1 MGQGYIL
8 SFHVTLY
15 TALVILVYNFD
26 GIFEFSILKNIYRH
40 VSHMYTKIII
50 LADFAN
56 GGHLGFMVLAVTREP
71 LVEI

>member
-1 MGQGYIL
+1 MIL
-8 SFHVTLY
+8 FH
-15 TALVILVYNFD
+15 NFD
-26 GIFEFSILKNIYRH
+26 GTFEFNIPKNIYRH

>member
-1 MGQGYIL
+1 MQNI
-8 SFHVTLY
+8 LY
-15 TALVILVYNFD
+15 TALVILIYNFD

-56 GGHLGFMVLAVTREP
+56 GGHLGFMVPAVTREP